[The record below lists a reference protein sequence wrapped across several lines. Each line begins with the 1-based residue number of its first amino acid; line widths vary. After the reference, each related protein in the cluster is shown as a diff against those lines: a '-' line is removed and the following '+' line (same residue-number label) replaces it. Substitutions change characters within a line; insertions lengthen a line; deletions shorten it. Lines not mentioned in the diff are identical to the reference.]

1 MTFYI
6 VCFFFIIFIYAIK
19 NKIKKMKTIKLIEKH
34 NIDPQ
39 AYMVRVSKKA
49 ISYKGTSAGLRKSK

>member
-6 VCFFFIIFIYAIK
+6 VFFIYAIK

-34 NIDPQ
+34 NIDP
-39 AYMVRVSKKA
+39 
-49 ISYKGTSAGLRKSK
+49 